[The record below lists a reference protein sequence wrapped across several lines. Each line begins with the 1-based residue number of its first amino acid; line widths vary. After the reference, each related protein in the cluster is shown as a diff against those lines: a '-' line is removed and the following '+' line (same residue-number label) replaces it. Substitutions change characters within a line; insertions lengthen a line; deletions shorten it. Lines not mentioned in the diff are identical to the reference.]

1 MGEPRAVLVVEDDA
15 HSKRI
20 FRDVLEHFGFFV
32 ATAASA
38 EEALARL
45 GEIKPAVVIVDIRLP
60 GMSGWELISRLRAE
74 ERFESLRIIAV
85 SVYDADHEQI
95 EATRPDRYLSK
106 PIDPRVLKSVV
117 EDLLTSPGASAV

>member
-1 MGEPRAVLVVEDDA
+1 MAEPRAVLVVEDDA

-20 FRDVLEHFGFFV
+20 FRDVLEHFGFVV

-45 GEIKPAVVIVDIRLP
+45 GEIEPAVVIVDIRLP
-60 GMSGWELISRLRAE
+60 GMSGWDLISRLRAE

-85 SVYDADHEQI
+85 SVYDADHERI
-95 EATRPDRYLSK
+95 AATRPDRYLSK